1 MRDDFQCPKMREE
14 VGNWLG
20 YTGSGIIALH
30 YVKPSDFLQL
40 LALFLRLVDVNSS
53 GHRFSLPIFPPPP
66 PPPQVLGN
74 YSRRGSYWAQGKTYL
89 KPAKRCTEGT
99 STCLV
104 LKINIFKV
112 VLERH
117 VEVLASD
124 CLFFHTQEAR
134 CLFKL
139 LDRGWTFSVTICIVE
154 TGMTHFNGSLLKA
167 WCELKYEHQKRN
179 RKWTHTHTHTHTH
192 TPKPDNLIFKVWLD
206 F

>member
-1 MRDDFQCPKMREE
+1 MREE

-40 LALFLRLVDVNSS
+40 LAPFLRLAGCEFFWPQV
-53 GHRFSLPIFPPPP
+53 FPSHIST

-74 YSRRGSYWAQGKTYL
+74 YSRRGSYWAQGKTHL

-124 CLFFHTQEAR
+124 CLFFHT
-134 CLFKL
+134 KVL
-139 LDRGWTFSVTICIVE
+139 LRASGPRMNIQRDHLYS
-154 TGMTHFNGSLLKA
+154 
-167 WCELKYEHQKRN
+167 RN
-179 RKWTHTHTHTHTH
+179 RDDTFQWEFTKSLVLT
-192 TPKPDNLIFKVWLD
+192 KI
-206 F
+206 